1 MDEQSLALAEDC
13 ELTEFKGESLLDPIN
28 RLKELLYSQSSSI
41 LDSSSNVNV
50 PESDLETHNSP
61 KTSSV
66 EAPPSFSNVNS
77 THIVTNLSTAN
88 ALQAPSSNN
97 DTLNLTLKK
106 RSVPPVA
113 LISADIRQI
122 RSRAQRINAYSAK
135 FELLKKED
143 TGLCSWLNL
152 NLVRELPLSIKT
164 DYKKRFNETIPSIAS
179 LAANK
184 IYSNLSLATSASSQ
198 PTLSSR
204 TSDNSTDTNILT
216 NSSSQNSSKSLSF
229 SRTFLDAVVQT
240 NSPKSHPMSPP
251 MSPKTK
257 TSSNLFNLNRRGSIS
272 KPNRP
277 MTHMPPAV
285 MNDPSTNSSASST
298 SMSPKSPKT
307 ASPKRQRRFSFQ
319 AVSSKFFG
327 SSSTPSLPFPTIE
340 EKTDTNSS
348 NSVVIDEDALNRL
361 CDVLPQ
367 ADRDVLIKYLR
378 AAGGKDDLM
387 AVGLYMKDLKSG
399 EI

>member
-41 LDSSSNVNV
+41 LDSSSDVDV
-50 PESDLETHNSP
+50 SESDLETHNSP
-61 KTSSV
+61 KTSV
-66 EAPPSFSNVNS
+66 EEPPSFSNVNS
-77 THIVTNLSTAN
+77 THVVTNLSTIN

-97 DTLNLTLKK
+97 DTLNLTLKR
-106 RSVPPVA
+106 RSVPPIA
-113 LISADIRQI
+113 LISADIRQV

-143 TGLCSWLNL
+143 TGLRSWLNL
-152 NLVRELPLSIKT
+152 NLVRELPLSIKN
-164 DYKKRFNETIPSIAS
+164 YKKRFNETLPSIAS

-204 TSDNSTDTNILT
+204 TSDNSTDTNVLT
-216 NSSSQNSSKSLSF
+216 YSSSQNSSKSLSF
-229 SRTFLDAVVQT
+229 SRTFLDAVIQT
-240 NSPKSHPMSPP
+240 NSPKGHPMSPP

-257 TSSNLFNLNRRGSIS
+257 TSSNIFNMNRRGSIS
-272 KPNRP
+272 KPSRP
-277 MTHMPPAV
+277 MSQMPPAV
-285 MNDPSTNSSASST
+285 MNDPSTNSSASSIPL
-298 SMSPKSPKT
+298 SPNSPKM

-319 AVSSKFFG
+319 AVSSKIFG
-327 SSSTPSLPFPTIE
+327 TSSTSSLPFPTIE
-340 EKTDTNSS
+340 EKTDTNLS
-348 NSVVIDEDALNRL
+348 NSVDIDEDALNRL
-361 CDVLPQ
+361 CDVLPH

-387 AVGLYMKDLKSG
+387 AVGLYMKDFKSG

>member
-41 LDSSSNVNV
+41 LDSSSNVDV
-50 PESDLETHNSP
+50 SESDLEPHNSP
-61 KTSSV
+61 KASSV
-66 EAPPSFSNVNS
+66 EEPPSISNVNS
-77 THIVTNLSTAN
+77 THVVTNLSTIN

-97 DTLNLTLKK
+97 DTLNLSLKR
-106 RSVPPVA
+106 RSVPPIA
-113 LISADIRQI
+113 LISADIRQV

-143 TGLCSWLNL
+143 TGLRSWLNL
-152 NLVRELPLSIKT
+152 NLVRELPLSIKN
-164 DYKKRFNETIPSIAS
+164 YKKRFNETLPSIAS

-184 IYSNLSLATSASSQ
+184 IYSNLSLATSTSSQ

-204 TSDNSTDTNILT
+204 TSDNSTDTNVLT
-216 NSSSQNSSKSLSF
+216 YSSSQNSSKSLSF
-229 SRTFLDAVVQT
+229 SRTFLDAVIQT
-240 NSPKSHPMSPP
+240 NSPKGHPMSPP

-257 TSSNLFNLNRRGSIS
+257 TSSNIFNMNRRGSIS
-272 KPNRP
+272 KPSRP
-277 MTHMPPAV
+277 MSQMPPAV
-285 MNDPSTNSSASST
+285 MNDPSTNSSASSIPL
-298 SMSPKSPKT
+298 SPNSPKM

-327 SSSTPSLPFPTIE
+327 TSSTSSLPFQTIE
-340 EKTDTNSS
+340 EKTDTNLF
-348 NSVVIDEDALNRL
+348 NSVDIDEDALNRL
-361 CDVLPQ
+361 CDVLPH

-387 AVGLYMKDLKSG
+387 AVGLYMKDFKSG